1 MDKPNL
7 FVPGVIVKQMLQFWA
22 GSSFDGAVSVN
33 DLPAAS
39 ETLLRGADSTG
50 RRTGPLAKTFVP
62 NEVWGKFVQ
71 GVKANKRKL
80 VATRLRGLAYLQSVA
95 SIREMTPH
103 SSLDTDSKSIFFCKF
118 SRGY

>member
-1 MDKPNL
+1 M
-7 FVPGVIVKQMLQFWA
+7 KQMLQFWA

-71 GVKANKRKL
+71 GVKANKQKTCGDSFARDL
-80 VATRLRGLAYLQSVA
+80 PICRAWRA
-95 SIREMTPH
+95 SG
-103 SSLDTDSKSIFFCKF
+103 K
-118 SRGY
+118 

>member
-1 MDKPNL
+1 MSKDLLGELK
-7 FVPGVIVKQMLQFWA
+7 FHRRTCFYKKSIV
-22 GSSFDGAVSVN
+22 
-33 DLPAAS
+33 DLALVQ
-39 ETLLRGADSTG
+39 EHVFNSTG

-103 SSLDTDSKSIFFCKF
+103 SSLDTDSESIFFCKF